1 MGQGVGGAVNGVAG
15 GVGGAVGQIGG
26 AIGGKKQDAANP
38 LGL

>member
-1 MGQGVGGAVNGVAG
+1 MNGVAG

-26 AIGGKKQDAANP
+26 AIGGKKQDASNP